1 MIFIGLGANL
11 VHPIFGPPQ
20 ETIEAAIKIMDNDPV
35 DVVGISDFYESRPVP
50 ISDDPWYVNAAISI
64 ATSVKPFDLLQLLHK
79 IEKDLGRVREAPNGP
94 RVIDLDLLAYE
105 EEIAMDTRGPIL
117 PHPRISQ
124 RAFVLQ
130 PLCDLDSQWVHPV
143 IGKTAKEMLAE
154 IPKED
159 RFLEK
164 IIRPKTC

>member
-1 MIFIGLGANL
+1 M
-11 VHPIFGPPQ
+11 
-20 ETIEAAIKIMDNDPV
+20 
-35 DVVGISDFYESRPVP
+35 
-50 ISDDPWYVNAAISI
+50 
-64 ATSVKPFDLLQLLHK
+64 
-79 IEKDLGRVREAPNGP
+79 REAPNGP